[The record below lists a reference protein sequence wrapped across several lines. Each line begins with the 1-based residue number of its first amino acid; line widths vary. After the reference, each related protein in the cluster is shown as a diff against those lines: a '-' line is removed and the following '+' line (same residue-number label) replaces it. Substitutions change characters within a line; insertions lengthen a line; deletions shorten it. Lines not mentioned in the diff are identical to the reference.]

1 MGQLEALQGGKQG
14 STLTNGGNFKGATP
28 AARAGASA
36 INDLHVDDIS
46 KPSGHVHRNETLPI
60 TDLGTRSETLQGSK
74 FNAQAKYE
82 KPADISGE
90 F

>member
-14 STLTNGGNFKGATP
+14 LNGLSLKGATP
-28 AARAGASA
+28 PKREGAEA

-46 KPSGHVHRNETLPI
+46 APTGHIHRGTEL
-60 TDLGTRSETLQGSK
+60 TDLGARAETLQGSK
-74 FNAQAKYE
+74 FNSKAKYE
-82 KPADISGE
+82 KPQDISGN